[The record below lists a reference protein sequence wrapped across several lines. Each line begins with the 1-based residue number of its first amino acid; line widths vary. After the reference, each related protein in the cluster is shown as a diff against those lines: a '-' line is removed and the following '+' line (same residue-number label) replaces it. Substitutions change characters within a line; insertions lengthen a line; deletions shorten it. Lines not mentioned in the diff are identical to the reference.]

1 MAKRTRQQKRQLTVG
16 KLLAALLALWAV
28 GAGLWFHYDF
38 PLPEPLAEE
47 ITTVEKLAEEKLPG
61 VWSALSDRLTALLEK
76 PEEQPDAP
84 EEPAAVTLD
93 TLPDYDGSPYVEL
106 YNGQP
111 SFTEEEQI
119 GTAS

>member
-1 MAKRTRQQKRQLTVG
+1 MAKRKRQQKRQLTVG

-61 VWSALSDRLTALLEK
+61 PGAGTGGHYCRG
-76 PEEQPDAP
+76 DAP
-84 EEPAAVTLD
+84 L
-93 TLPDYDGSPYVEL
+93 S
-106 YNGQP
+106 QP
-111 SFTEEEQI
+111 SPAEHRWPGNLFGERCPGRYHYRIRQPKEAEQ
-119 GTAS
+119 